1 MESGIARRARI
12 IVRLQLGDGIRVPF
26 VLKRLLVALRLYK
39 VVVYRLRQR
48 LELIVR
54 GVRGVL
60 QGLYLRDR
68 GLNCVLP
75 RAECLLSEQTGIK
88 RAVFESLVKRL
99 QPFALTPS
107 F

>member
-1 MESGIARRARI
+1 M
-12 IVRLQLGDGIRVPF
+12 
-26 VLKRLLVALRLYK
+26 
-39 VVVYRLRQR
+39 YRLRQR

-54 GVRGVL
+54 GLRGVL
-60 QGLYLRDR
+60 KGLYLRDR
-68 GLNCVLP
+68 GLDSVLL
-75 RAECLLSEQTGIK
+75 RSERLLSELAGIK